1 MQIAV
6 DAMGGEQ
13 APHAI
18 VEGAVM
24 AARNHGVKVILV
36 GDEERVYG
44 ELEKYDTSG
53 LSLSVYHAPHV
64 VGMHES
70 PSLVVR
76 QNRET
81 SIKAA
86 LDLVKEGEA
95 HAAVSAGNS
104 GAAMAFAMFVLK
116 KLDGVERPAI
126 ATLHPTAEGATVL
139 LDAGGNVD
147 CKPVHLIQFAIMG
160 SVYAKLV
167 LGKENP
173 RIGLLSNGTEE
184 RKGNE
189 LTRET
194 HAILKQTRLNYAGYV
209 EGRDICNGN
218 ADVVVCDGFVG
229 NVALKTSEGLA
240 EAIGTI
246 LKSEIKKSLRAK
258 IGYFLIK
265 GVFASLKKRVDYSE
279 YGGAPLLGINGI
291 CLICHG
297 RSSAKAIM
305 NAVLVGL
312 KLAEE
317 DFNQHLMEE
326 LDTRRELLRIG
337 QKNVM
342 KIFDQIKGKIIH

>member
-13 APHAI
+13 APHAT

-76 QNRET
+76 QNRES

-86 LDLVKEGEA
+86 LGLVKEGEA

-116 KLDGVERPAI
+116 KLEGVERPAI

-240 EAIGTI
+240 EAIGAI

-297 RSSAKAIM
+297 SSSAKAIM

-317 DFNQHLMEE
+317 GFNQHLIEE
-326 LDTRRELLRIG
+326 LDARRELLRIG
-337 QKNVM
+337 HKNVM
-342 KIFDQIKGKIIH
+342 KILDQIKDKIIH

>member
-13 APHAI
+13 APQAV
-18 VEGAVM
+18 VEGAIM
-24 AARNHGVKVILV
+24 AARNHGAKVILV
-36 GDEERVYG
+36 GDEERIYG
-44 ELEKYDTSG
+44 ELEKHDTSG
-53 LSLSVYHAPHV
+53 LPLSVYHASHV

-76 QNRET
+76 QNRDS
-81 SIKAA
+81 SIKVA
-86 LDLVKEGEA
+86 LGLVKEGEA
-95 HAAVSAGNS
+95 DAAVSAGNS
-104 GAAMAFAMFVLK
+104 GAAMAFAMFILR
-116 KLDGVERPAI
+116 KLEGVERPAI
-126 ATLHPTAEGATVL
+126 ATFHPTSEGTSIL

-184 RKGNE
+184 SKGNE

-218 ADVVVCDGFVG
+218 ADVIVCDGFVG

-240 EAIGTI
+240 EAIGAI

-258 IGYFLIK
+258 IGYLLIK
-265 GVFASLKKRVDYSE
+265 GAFANLKKRVDYSE

-297 RSSAKAIM
+297 SSSAKAIM
-305 NAVLVGL
+305 NAVLVCL
-312 KLAEE
+312 KLAEGG
-317 DFNQHLMEE
+317 FNQHLMEE
-326 LDTRRELLRIG
+326 LDKRRELMRVG
-337 QKNVM
+337 HKNVM
-342 KIFDQIKGKIIH
+342 KILDQIKEKIIH

>member
-13 APHAI
+13 APHAT

-126 ATLHPTAEGATVL
+126 ATLHPTAEGTTVL

-317 DFNQHLMEE
+317 GFNQHLIEE

-342 KIFDQIKGKIIH
+342 KILDQIRDKIIH

>member
-1 MQIAV
+1 MQIAL

-24 AARNHGVKVILV
+24 AARNHGAKVILV

-44 ELEKYDTSG
+44 ELEKHDTSG
-53 LSLSVYHAPHV
+53 LSLSVYHAPRV

-70 PSLVVR
+70 PSMAVR
-76 QNRET
+76 RNRDC
-81 SIKAA
+81 SIKVA

-95 HAAVSAGNS
+95 DAVVSAGNS

-116 KLDGVERPAI
+116 KLEGVERPAI
-126 ATLHPTAEGATVL
+126 ATFHPTSEGRSIL

-184 RKGNE
+184 SKGNE

-194 HAILKQTRLNYAGYV
+194 HAILKQTGLNYAGYV

-258 IGYFLIK
+258 IGYLLIK
-265 GVFASLKKRVDYSE
+265 GAFANLKKRVDYSE

-297 RSSAKAIM
+297 GSSAKAVM
-305 NAVLVGL
+305 NAVLVGV
-312 KLAEE
+312 KLVEGG
-317 DFNQHLMEE
+317 FNQHLVEE
-326 LDTRRELLRIG
+326 LGKRRELLKMG
-337 QKNVM
+337 HKNVM
-342 KIFDQIKGKIIH
+342 KILDQIKEKIIH

>member
-13 APHAI
+13 APHAT

-317 DFNQHLMEE
+317 GFNQHLIEE

-342 KIFDQIKGKIIH
+342 KILDQIRDKIIH

>member
-18 VEGAVM
+18 VAGAVM
-24 AARNHGVKVILV
+24 AARNHGAQIILV
-36 GDEERVYG
+36 GDEERIYG
-44 ELEKYDTSG
+44 ELEKHDTSG
-53 LSLSVYHAPHV
+53 LPLSVYHASHV

-76 QNRET
+76 QNRDS
-81 SIKAA
+81 SIKVA

-95 HAAVSAGNS
+95 CAAVSAGNS
-104 GAAMAFAMFVLK
+104 GAAMAFAMFILK
-116 KLDGVERPAI
+116 KLEGVERPAI
-126 ATLHPTAEGATVL
+126 ATVHPTPKGASILV
-139 LDAGGNVD
+139 DAGGNVD

-160 SVYAKLV
+160 SVYAKLM

-184 RKGNE
+184 AKGNE

-194 HAILKQTRLNYAGYV
+194 NAILKGIRLNYTGYV
-209 EGRDICNGN
+209 EGRDIYNGS

-229 NVALKTSEGLA
+229 NVALKISEGLA
-240 EAIGTI
+240 ETIGMI
-246 LKSEIKKSLRAK
+246 LKDEIKKSLRAK
-258 IGYFLIK
+258 LGYLLIK
-265 GVFASLKKRVDYSE
+265 GAFANLEKKVDYSE

-297 RSSAKAIM
+297 NSSGKAIM
-305 NAVLVGL
+305 NAVLLGL
-312 KLAEE
+312 KLVEKG
-317 DFNQHLMEE
+317 FNQHLVEE
-326 LDTRRELLRIG
+326 LVKRRELLKMG
-337 QKNVM
+337 HKNVM
-342 KIFDQIKGKIIH
+342 KIFDQLKGKIIH

>member
-13 APHAI
+13 APHAT

>member
-24 AARNHGVKVILV
+24 AARNHGAKVILV
-36 GDEERVYG
+36 GNEERVLG
-44 ELEKYDTSG
+44 ELEKHDTSG

-70 PSLVVR
+70 PSVAVR
-76 QNRET
+76 QNRDS
-81 SIKAA
+81 SIKVA
-86 LDLVKEGEA
+86 LGLVKEGEA
-95 HAAVSAGNS
+95 DAVVSAGNS
-104 GAAMAFAMFVLK
+104 GAAMAFAMFILK
-116 KLDGVERPAI
+116 KLEGVERPAI
-126 ATLHPTAEGATVL
+126 ATFHPTAEGMSIL

-147 CKPVHLIQFAIMG
+147 CKPIHLIQFAIMG
-160 SVYAKLV
+160 SVYAKLL
-167 LGKENP
+167 LGKQSP

-184 RKGNE
+184 GKGNE

-218 ADVVVCDGFVG
+218 ADVIVCDGFVG

-240 EAIGTI
+240 EVVGAI

-258 IGYFLIK
+258 LGYLLLK
-265 GVFASLKKRVDYSE
+265 GAFANVEKRVDYSE

-297 RSSAKAIM
+297 SSSAKAIK
-305 NAVLVGL
+305 NAVLLGQ
-312 KLAEE
+312 KLAQGG
-317 DFNQHLMEE
+317 FNQDLVDE
-326 LDTRRELLRIG
+326 LGKRRELLKVG
-337 QKNVM
+337 GKNVM
-342 KIFDQIKGKIIH
+342 KILDQIKEKIIH

>member
-13 APHAI
+13 APHAT

-24 AARNHGVKVILV
+24 AARSHGAKVILV

-53 LSLSVYHAPHV
+53 LPLSVYHAPHV

-76 QNRET
+76 QNRDF
-81 SIKAA
+81 SIKVA
-86 LDLVKEGEA
+86 LDLVREGEA
-95 HAAVSAGNS
+95 DAAISAGNS
-104 GAAMAFAMFVLK
+104 GAAMAFAMFILR
-116 KLDGVERPAI
+116 KLEGVERPAI
-126 ATLHPTAEGATVL
+126 ATVHPTPNGASIL

-147 CKPVHLIQFAIMG
+147 CRPLHLIQFAIMG

-167 LGKENP
+167 LGMENP

-184 RKGNE
+184 AKGNE

-194 HAILKQTRLNYAGYV
+194 NAILKRTGLNYAGYV
-209 EGRDICNGN
+209 EGRDISNGS

-229 NVALKTSEGLA
+229 NVALKVSEGLA

-246 LKSEIKKSLRAK
+246 LKDEIKKSLK
-258 IGYFLIK
+258 TKLGYFLIK
-265 GVFASLKKRVDYSE
+265 EAFVNLEKRVDYSE

-297 RSSAKAIM
+297 SSSAKAIM
-305 NAVLVGL
+305 NAVFLGL
-312 KLAEE
+312 RLAEKG
-317 DFNQHLMEE
+317 FNQRLVEE
-326 LDTRRELLRIG
+326 LGKRRELLKMG
-337 QKNVM
+337 HKNVM
-342 KIFDQIKGKIIH
+342 KILDQIKEKIIH

>member
-317 DFNQHLMEE
+317 GFNQHLIEE

-342 KIFDQIKGKIIH
+342 KILDQIRDKIIH